1 MLNINNIFTFIKSII
16 YNYYKYLINNV
27 ILFIIIFIIYI
38 IIKIINIIFNNIKQN

>member
-27 ILFIIIFIIYI
+27 ILWILTIIY
-38 IIKIINIIFNNIKQN
+38 NNIYYLYNY